1 MAQAQLKIFAAV
13 VALTILAGTV
23 VGALYVWEKIFKPQ
37 SVTKR
42 ELREV
47 LTSSA
52 AKSDPGREVFDEA
65 MELTRSS
72 NLDEAKAKL
81 QQVIKIYRDS
91 DKYYEARR
99 VLGEM
104 NLDRLFSR
112 SPMPGKLEFTV
123 SKGDPG
129 LDPIASKNRTTVPFV
144 RRINNLASSVIHPGD
159 RLILYPLDFEIQ
171 VRPNAKLLTL
181 FQRGEFFKDY
191 PIQEIKL
198 PAGSKLPPTS
208 LISSKQAYLAEKS
221 VRDSDPRYPMAR
233 KSLQT
238 TSTPSRPGIIFC
250 AQPKKKGDESPNG
263 IYLDE
268 SDLEELCT
276 IIRLK
281 TPVKFLK

>member
-13 VALTILAGTV
+13 VALTILSATV
-23 VGALYVWEKIFKPQ
+23 VGAFYVWEKIFKPQ
-37 SVTKR
+37 SDTKR

-52 AKSDPGREVFDEA
+52 AKSDPGKQVFEEA
-65 MELTRSS
+65 MELTRTSK
-72 NLDEAKAKL
+72 LDAAKTKL
-81 QQVIKIYRDS
+81 QQVIKVYRDS

-123 SKGDPG
+123 SKGDLG

-144 RRINNLASSVIHPGD
+144 RRINNMASSVIHPGD

-171 VRPNAKLLTL
+171 VRPNTKLLTL
-181 FQRGEFFKDY
+181 YQHGEFFKDY

-198 PAGSKLPPTS
+198 APGSKLPS
-208 LISSKQAYLAEKS
+208 ASQIASKQAYVAEKS
-221 VRDSDPRYPMAR
+221 VRDSDPRYTMAR
-233 KSLQT
+233 KWLQT

-250 AQPKKKGDESPNG
+250 SQPKKKGDDGPNG

-276 IIRLK
+276 IIRIK